1 MINWFQAFA
10 FKWGNLWRYTWEYI
24 VRLVLD
30 PRHHSMICLKNNAV
44 IGGITY
50 RPFWRQN
57 MGEIA
62 FCAVSAN
69 EQVKGYGT
77 RLMNHLKVGAV
88 QLSEFS

>member
-1 MINWFQAFA
+1 MP
-10 FKWGNLWRYTWEYI
+10 KEYV
-24 VRLVLD
+24 VRLVFNHELD
-30 PRHHSMICLKNNAV
+30 HAMLCMKNGQV

-50 RPFWRQN
+50 RPFWKQN

-77 RLMNHLKVGAV
+77 RLMNHLPRVRARRRTCAPDHACG
-88 QLSEFS
+88 